1 MIGRELHELTALRD
15 LVLQGDVQ
23 QDGAEES
30 SKGND
35 ETRGRCKECSA
46 EFIIIENFSHQ
57 EMCQKRLAA
66 DKECCLTN
74 GIDSLSAPIFM

>member
-1 MIGRELHELTALRD
+1 MIDRELHELNALRD

-35 ETRGRCKECSA
+35 ETRGRRKECLS
-46 EFIIIENFSHQ
+46 ELIIIENLSYQ
-57 EMCQKRLAA
+57 EIRQ
-66 DKECCLTN
+66 
-74 GIDSLSAPIFM
+74 